1 MCFACKE
8 GCGSCTEN
16 GCSWCQDGWAWADI
30 TQKEC
35 TKASALGLWFE
46 NRECQSVNSYTVM
59 NSPKHSCAP
68 AFCKPVLQAT
78 LWASPLLLGSKR
90 LPAH

>member
-8 GCGSCTEN
+8 GCGGCTEN

-35 TKASALGLWFE
+35 TKAS
-46 NRECQSVNSYTVM
+46 
-59 NSPKHSCAP
+59 
-68 AFCKPVLQAT
+68 VL
-78 LWASPLLLGSKR
+78 R
-90 LPAH
+90 L